1 MKSAVVAIAGRPSA
15 GKSTFLNSVCGGKV
29 SITSPVPQT
38 TRNRI
43 RGILTRDAGQ
53 LVFLD
58 TPGFHLSERK
68 LNLKLR
74 ELMLSSLSEVDAVL
88 YIIDATRDLGGEE
101 TELIDV
107 LRQTGKP
114 TAVLFNKM
122 DRVSTVP
129 EALRNAVATALPA
142 APVFQG
148 IASTGAGLDEV
159 LKALFKLSPE
169 GEPLY
174 PNDYYTDQTPEFRIS
189 EIVREKAIHE
199 TREEIPHA
207 LYVHIEDLEYR
218 EDRELLWARVILF
231 VERESQKGILVGRG
245 GEKIRRIRLLA
256 EAELSE
262 LFPYKVALDL
272 RVKVDERWRRRDA
285 LLSRLIT

>member
-43 RGILTRDAGQ
+43 RGILTREAGQ

-68 LNLKLR
+68 LNLRLKD
-74 ELMLSSLSEVDAVL
+74 LMLSSLSEVDAVL
-88 YIIDATRDLGGEE
+88 YVVDATRDLGEE
-101 TELIDV
+101 ERELLDV

-122 DRVSTVP
+122 DRAASVP
-129 EALRNAVATALPA
+129 DNLRKAAAAALPG
-142 APVFQG
+142 APTFEG
-148 IASTGAGLDEV
+148 AASTGLGLDAV
-159 LKALFKLSPE
+159 VKALLDLSPE

-174 PNDYYTDQTPEFRIS
+174 PSDYYTDQTPEFRIT
-189 EIVREKAIHE
+189 EIVREKAIQE

-207 LYVHIEDLEYR
+207 LYVQIADLEYR
-218 EDRELLWARVILF
+218 EDRELLWARAFLF
-231 VERESQKGILVGRG
+231 VERESQKGILVGRE
-245 GEKIRRIRLLA
+245 GERIRRIRLKA
-256 EAELSE
+256 EEELSA
-262 LFPYKVALDL
+262 LFPYRVCLDL